1 MSIAAFDT
9 LKFAQNLSEKAK
21 LTPEQAEGIS
31 EAFADATSEQMVTQ
45 AYLDTKLKEMQL
57 TVGGMIVA
65 LGGVLIAVKFLG
77 H

>member
-9 LKFAQNLSEKAK
+9 LKFAQNLRDKAK
-21 LTPEQAEGIS
+21 MTPEQAEGIS
-31 EAFADATSEQMVTQ
+31 EAFADATSEQMVTK

-57 TVGGMIVA
+57 TVGGMLVA

>member
-9 LKFAQNLSEKAK
+9 LKFAQNLRDKAK

-31 EAFADATSEQMVTQ
+31 EAFADATSEQMVTK

-57 TVGGMIVA
+57 TLGGMIVA
-65 LGGVLIAVKFLG
+65 LGGVLVAVKFLG

>member
-9 LKFAQNLSEKAK
+9 LKFAQNLRDKAK

-31 EAFADATSEQMVTQ
+31 EAFADATNEQMVTK

-57 TVGGMIVA
+57 TLGGMIVA
-65 LGGVLIAVKFLG
+65 LGGVLVAVKFLG

>member
-1 MSIAAFDT
+1 MSIAAFDA
-9 LKFAQNLSEKAK
+9 LKFAQNLRDKAK
-21 LTPEQAEGIS
+21 MTPEQAEGIS
-31 EAFADATSEQMVTQ
+31 EAFADATSEQMVTK

-57 TVGGMIVA
+57 TVGGMLVA

>member
-9 LKFAQNLSEKAK
+9 LKFAQNLHDKAK
-21 LTPEQAEGIS
+21 MTPEQAEGIS
-31 EAFADATSEQMVTQ
+31 EAFADATSEQMVTK

-57 TVGGMIVA
+57 TVGGMLVA

>member
-1 MSIAAFDT
+1 MSIAAFDK
-9 LKFAQNLSEKAK
+9 LKFAQNLRDKAK
-21 LTPEQAEGIS
+21 MTPEQAEGIS
-31 EAFADATSEQMVTQ
+31 EAFADATSEQMVTK

-57 TVGGMIVA
+57 TVGGMLVA